1 VKVFVVRHA
10 KAGDRLRWE
19 GPDDIRPLT
28 KSGRKQ
34 AKALVKQLKDEEI
47 ARILSSP
54 YARCV
59 ETVEPLAE
67 ARGLP
72 VEEEPRLAEGTPAG
86 VSWELV
92 AGLQAP
98 TVLCTHGDVG
108 GDIVARAAELG
119 VEGADS
125 RLCQKGSTWVLEGS
139 GGTFHRA
146 TYLAPP
152 A

>member
-19 GPDDIRPLT
+19 EPDEIRPLT

-34 AKALVKQLKDEEI
+34 AAALVKQLKDEEI

-54 YARCV
+54 YVRCV
-59 ETVEPLAE
+59 QTVEPLAE
-67 ARGLP
+67 ALGLP
-72 VEEEPRLAEGTPAG
+72 VEEEPLLAEGTPAA
-86 VSWELV
+86 VVWELS
-92 AGLQAP
+92 ASLESS
-98 TVLCTHGDVG
+98 TVLCTHGDVVEH
-108 GDIVARAAELG
+108 IVGRAARLG
-119 VEGADS
+119 VEGADP

-146 TYLAPP
+146 TYLPPP